1 MAPIPVWPGEFVS
14 LGDTQVYVRTAPA
27 TGATTSDTVPAEQ
40 PAEQVVCVHGFGGS
54 ANNWTDLMALLSGAT
69 RQESQDGQHGRDSQ
83 DDQNHASAPAPSPGE
98 PVFSCAALDLPG
110 FGYSPPAE
118 ASCTVSGQ
126 AALVIQLI
134 EHRGGGPVH
143 LVGNSF
149 GGAVCTR
156 VAATRPDLIKTV
168 TLIAPAMPDLWVR
181 PVTARFPALCV
192 PKFGSWLL
200 SRVQKMAP
208 QARVEASI
216 ATIYYDGSCVH
227 PDRIAAD
234 VAEIERR
241 DALGYGDAVLIR
253 CARSIVAEYLRLG
266 RSSLWR
272 DAARVAAPALV
283 IYGSHDKIVDPRMA
297 GRAARSFP
305 RSRVVVL
312 PRTGHVAQME
322 RPEAVAAEFRRMV
335 TGRDQ
340 SYDLRQPAVSAAG
353 PAAVGAHNR
362 PLGNE
367 PQALPVM

>member
-1 MAPIPVWPGEFVS
+1 MAPTPVWPGEFVS
-14 LGDTQVYVRTAPA
+14 LGETAVYVRTAPA
-27 TGATTSDTVPAEQ
+27 TLAATSTATNTAAE
-40 PAEQVVCVHGFGGS
+40 PVLCVHGFGGS
-54 ANNWTDLMALLSGAT
+54 STNWTDLMALLSDPA
-69 RQESQDGQHGRDSQ
+69 
-83 DDQNHASAPAPSPGE
+83 ASGPDAPAYRCE
-98 PVFSCAALDLPG
+98 ALDLPG
-110 FGYSPPAE
+110 FGFSAPAE

-126 AALVIQLI
+126 AALVAQLI
-134 EHRGGGPVH
+134 EHRGRGPVH

-168 TLIAPAMPDLWVR
+168 TLVAPAMPDLWVR

-200 SRVQKMAP
+200 NRVQKMSA

-216 ATIYYDGSCVH
+216 ATIYYDGRCVH

-234 VAEIERR
+234 VAETERR
-241 DALGYGDAVLIR
+241 DTLAYGDAVLIR

-266 RSSLWR
+266 RHSLWR
-272 DAARVAAPALV
+272 DAARVEAPALV

-305 RSRVVVL
+305 RGRVVVL

-322 RPEAVAAEFRRMV
+322 RPEAVAAEFRQMV
-335 TGRDQ
+335 SAPEQ
-340 SYDLRQPAVSAAG
+340 SYDLRE
-353 PAAVGAHNR
+353 PAAVGNA
-362 PLGNE
+362 L
-367 PQALPVM
+367 QAVPVM

>member
-27 TGATTSDTVPAEQ
+27 TGATTSTDTD

-69 RQESQDGQHGRDSQ
+69 RQDSQ
-83 DDQNHASAPAPSPGE
+83 ISPDDQNHTSAPALSADDPI
-98 PVFSCAALDLPG
+98 FSCAALDLPG
-110 FGYSPPAE
+110 FGLSPPAE

-126 AALVIQLI
+126 AELVIQLI

-216 ATIYYDGSCVH
+216 ATIYYDGSFVH

-266 RSSLWR
+266 RNSLWR
-272 DAARVAAPALV
+272 DAARVTAPALV

-340 SYDLRQPAVSAAG
+340 SYDLRE
-353 PAAVGAHNR
+353 PAAVGGGHR

>member
-1 MAPIPVWPGEFVS
+1 MAPTPVWPGEFVS
-14 LGDTQVYVRTAPA
+14 LGETTVFVRTAPA
-27 TGATTSDTVPAEQ
+27 TLAATSTATNTAAE
-40 PAEQVVCVHGFGGS
+40 PVVCVHGFGGS
-54 ANNWTDLMALLSGAT
+54 STNWTDLMALLSDPA
-69 RQESQDGQHGRDSQ
+69 
-83 DDQNHASAPAPSPGE
+83 ASGPDAPAY
-98 PVFSCAALDLPG
+98 SCEALDLPG
-110 FGYSPPAE
+110 FGFSPPAE

-126 AALVIQLI
+126 AALVAQLI
-134 EHRGGGPVH
+134 EHRGRGPVH

-168 TLIAPAMPDLWVR
+168 TLVAPAMPDLWVR

-200 SRVQKMAP
+200 NRVQKMSP
-208 QARVEASI
+208 RARVEASI

-234 VAEIERR
+234 VLETERR
-241 DALGYGDAVLIR
+241 DTLAYGDAVLIR

-266 RSSLWR
+266 RHSLWR
-272 DAARVAAPALV
+272 DAAQVEAPALV

-322 RPEAVAAEFRRMV
+322 RPEAVVAEFRQMV
-335 TGRDQ
+335 SAPAP
-340 SYDLRQPAVSAAG
+340 SYDRRE
-353 PAAVGAHNR
+353 PAAVG
-362 PLGNE
+362 NE
-367 PQALPVM
+367 LRAVPVM

>member
-14 LGDTQVYVRTAPA
+14 LGETRVFVRTAPA
-27 TGATTSDTVPAEQ
+27 TSAATETVTGGAAE
-40 PAEQVVCVHGFGGS
+40 PVVCVHGFGGS
-54 ANNWTDLMALLSGAT
+54 STNWTDLMALLS
-69 RQESQDGQHGRDSQ
+69 D
-83 DDQNHASAPAPSPGE
+83 PAPGE
-98 PVFSCAALDLPG
+98 PAYHCEALDLPG
-110 FGYSPPAE
+110 FGFSPPAE

-126 AALVIQLI
+126 AALVAQLI
-134 EHRGGGPVH
+134 EQRGRGPVH

-156 VAATRPDLIKTV
+156 VAATRPDLIRTV
-168 TLIAPAMPDLWVR
+168 TLVAPAMPDLWVR

-200 SRVQKMAP
+200 NRVQKMAP
-208 QARVEASI
+208 LARVEASI
-216 ATIYYDGSCVH
+216 GTIYYDGRCVH
-227 PDRIAAD
+227 PDRIAYD
-234 VAEIERR
+234 IAEIERR

-266 RSSLWR
+266 RHSLWR
-272 DAARVAAPALV
+272 DAAQVEAPALV

-322 RPEAVAAEFRRMV
+322 RPGAVAAEFRRMV
-335 TGRDQ
+335 TAPQDT
-340 SYDLRQPAVSAAG
+340 A
-353 PAAVGAHNR
+353 
-362 PLGNE
+362 LGNE
-367 PQALPVM
+367 PLALPVM

>member
-1 MAPIPVWPGEFVS
+1 MTSSNSSSAA
-14 LGDTQVYVRTAPA
+14 GD
-27 TGATTSDTVPAEQ
+27 
-40 PAEQVVCVHGFGGS
+40 
-54 ANNWTDLMALLSGAT
+54 AT
-69 RQESQDGQHGRDSQ
+69 RRDSQDGQDSQ
-83 DDQNHASAPAPSPGE
+83 HDQNHTSAPALSPGD
-98 PVFSCAALDLPG
+98 PTFSCAALDLPG

-168 TLIAPAMPDLWVR
+168 TLVAPAMPDLWVR

-192 PKFGSWLL
+192 PKFGSWVL
-200 SRVQKMAP
+200 SRVQKMDP
-208 QARVEASI
+208 RARVEASI
-216 ATIYYDGSCVH
+216 ATIYYDGTCVH

-234 VAEIERR
+234 VAETERR

-266 RSSLWR
+266 RNSLWR
-272 DAARVAAPALV
+272 DAARVSAPTLV
-283 IYGSHDKIVDPRMA
+283 IYGSRDRLVDARMA
-297 GRAARSFP
+297 GRAAHQFADA
-305 RSRVVVL
+305 RVVVL

-322 RPEAVAAEFRRMV
+322 RPAAVAAEIRRLLISPPLAHD
-335 TGRDQ
+335 GFW
-340 SYDLRQPAVSAAG
+340 G
-353 PAAVGAHNR
+353 EPAAAR
-362 PLGNE
+362 DGNE
-367 PQALPVM
+367 PMARPVV

>member
-14 LGDTQVYVRTAPA
+14 LGETKVFVRTAPA
-27 TGATTSDTVPAEQ
+27 AGPVSRQAAE
-40 PAEQVVCVHGFGGS
+40 PVVCVHGFGGS
-54 ANNWTDLMALLSGAT
+54 SNNWTDLMALLSGSA
-69 RQESQDGQHGRDSQ
+69 REGQQAQDHG
-83 DDQNHASAPAPSPGE
+83 DDPT
-98 PVFSCAALDLPG
+98 FSCTSLDLPG
-110 FGYSPPAE
+110 FGFSPPAP

-126 AALVIQLI
+126 AALVAQLI
-134 EHRGGGPVH
+134 EHLEAGPVH

-156 VAATRPDLIKTV
+156 VAATRPDLIASV
-168 TLIAPAMPDLWVR
+168 TLVSPAMPDLWVR
-181 PVTARFPALCV
+181 PVAARFPALCV

-216 ATIYYDGSCVH
+216 ATIYYDGRCVH

-234 VAEIERR
+234 IAEIQRR
-241 DALGYGDAVLIR
+241 DTLGYGDAVLVR
-253 CARSIVAEYLRLG
+253 CARSIVAEYLRRG
-266 RSSLWR
+266 PNSLWR
-272 DAARVAAPALV
+272 DAARVTAPALV

-340 SYDLRQPAVSAAG
+340 SYDLREPV
-353 PAAVGAHNR
+353 AVGAHNH

>member
-14 LGDTQVYVRTAPA
+14 LGETRVFVRTAPA
-27 TGATTSDTVPAEQ
+27 TSTATESVTGTPAE
-40 PAEQVVCVHGFGGS
+40 PVVCVHGFGGS
-54 ANNWTDLMALLSGAT
+54 STNWTDLMALLTDPA
-69 RQESQDGQHGRDSQ
+69 QRDPG
-83 DDQNHASAPAPSPGE
+83 APA
-98 PVFSCAALDLPG
+98 FTCDALDLPG
-110 FGYSPPAE
+110 FGFSPPSG

-126 AALVIQLI
+126 AALVAQLI
-134 EHRGGGPVH
+134 EHRGAGPVH

-156 VAATRPDLIKTV
+156 VAATRPDLIRTV
-168 TLIAPAMPDLWVR
+168 TLVSPAMPDLRVR
-181 PVTARFPALCV
+181 PVTARFPALCL

-200 SRVQKMAP
+200 NRVQKMAP
-208 QARVEASI
+208 LARVEASI

-234 VAEIERR
+234 VAETERR
-241 DALGYGDAVLIR
+241 DTLDYGDAVLIR

-266 RSSLWR
+266 PNTLWR
-272 DAARVAAPALV
+272 DAARVSAPALV
-283 IYGSHDKIVDPRMA
+283 IYGSHDKVVDPRMA

-335 TGRDQ
+335 T
-340 SYDLRQPAVSAAG
+340 A
-353 PAAVGAHNR
+353 
-362 PLGNE
+362 PLETVAGNE
-367 PQALPVM
+367 PLALPVV

>member
-1 MAPIPVWPGEFVS
+1 MAPNPVWPGEFVS
-14 LGDTQVYVRTAPA
+14 LGESEVFVRTA
-27 TGATTSDTVPAEQ
+27 SEEAE
-40 PAEQVVCVHGFGGS
+40 AEPVLCVHGFGGS
-54 ANNWTDLMALLSGAT
+54 STNWTDLMYLL
-69 RQESQDGQHGRDSQ
+69 SQ
-83 DDQNHASAPAPSPGE
+83 DDAATGTPG
-98 PVFSCAALDLPG
+98 FSCAALDLPG
-110 FGYSPPAE
+110 FGFSLPSE

-126 AALVIQLI
+126 AALVAQLI
-134 EHRGGGPVH
+134 EQRGRGPVH

-168 TLIAPAMPDLWVR
+168 TLVAPAMPDLWVR

-200 SRVQKMAP
+200 SRVQKMPAR
-208 QARVEASI
+208 ARVEASI
-216 ATIYYDGSCVH
+216 ATIYYDGTCVH

-241 DALGYGDAVLIR
+241 DTLGYGDAVLVR

-266 RSSLWR
+266 RHSLWR
-272 DAARVAAPALV
+272 DAARVEAPALV

-322 RPEAVAAEFRRMV
+322 RPAAVAAEFRRMV
-335 TGRDQ
+335 AAPEQAYDQ
-340 SYDLRQPAVSAAG
+340 RK
-353 PAAVGAHNR
+353 PAAVGA
-362 PLGNE
+362 PMAGND
-367 PQALPVM
+367 PQAVPVI

>member
-14 LGDTQVYVRTAPA
+14 LGDTQVFVRTAPA
-27 TGATTSDTVPAEQ
+27 TGATTTGTD

-69 RQESQDGQHGRDSQ
+69 RPASP
-83 DDQNHASAPAPSPGE
+83 DDQNHASAPPPLSPGN

-118 ASCTVSGQ
+118 ASCTVNGQ

-266 RSSLWR
+266 RNSLWR
-272 DAARVAAPALV
+272 DAARVTAPALV

-340 SYDLRQPAVSAAG
+340 SYDLRLPAVSAAE
-353 PAAVGAHNR
+353 PAAVGARNH

>member
-27 TGATTSDTVPAEQ
+27 TGTTTTGTN

-54 ANNWTDLMALLSGAT
+54 ANNWTDLMALLSGVT
-69 RQESQDGQHGRDSQ
+69 RQESPD
-83 DDQNHASAPAPSPGE
+83 APALSPGD

-168 TLIAPAMPDLWVR
+168 TLVAPAMPDLWVR

-192 PKFGSWLL
+192 PKFGSWVL
-200 SRVQKMAP
+200 SRVQKMDP
-208 QARVEASI
+208 RARVEASI

-234 VAEIERR
+234 VAETERR

-266 RSSLWR
+266 RNSLWR
-272 DAARVAAPALV
+272 DAARVSAPTLV

-312 PRTGHVAQME
+312 PGPGTWRRWSARKRW
-322 RPEAVAAEFRRMV
+322 RPSSTAWSRAATRATMCACPPRPQPSPPPWAPATIRWGMSRRPCQLCKSV
-335 TGRDQ
+335 
-340 SYDLRQPAVSAAG
+340 P
-353 PAAVGAHNR
+353 
-362 PLGNE
+362 
-367 PQALPVM
+367 

>member
-1 MAPIPVWPGEFVS
+1 MTPIPVWPGEFVS
-14 LGDTQVYVRTAPA
+14 LGKSGETSVFVRTTSAAGAPPA
-27 TGATTSDTVPAEQ
+27 STAEPVSTAEPARAGGAAE
-40 PAEQVVCVHGFGGS
+40 PVLCVHGFGGS
-54 ANNWTDLMALLSGAT
+54 STNWTDLMQLLSSPDGA
-69 RQESQDGQHGRDSQ
+69 EGPDG
-83 DDQNHASAPAPSPGE
+83 GE
-98 PVFSCAALDLPG
+98 GPDGTGARSFVCDALDLPG
-110 FGYSPPAE
+110 FGFSPPAQ

-126 AALVIQLI
+126 AALVAELI
-134 EHRGGGPVH
+134 ERRGRGPVH

-156 VAATRPDLIKTV
+156 VAATRPDLIASL

-200 SRVQKMAP
+200 SRVQKMPAR
-208 QARVEASI
+208 ARVEASI
-216 ATIYYDGSCVH
+216 ATIYYDRNCVH

-234 VAEIERR
+234 IAETERR
-241 DALGYGDAVLIR
+241 DALAYGDAVLVR

-266 RSSLWR
+266 RNSLWQ
-272 DAARVAAPALV
+272 DAARVTAPALI

-322 RPEAVAAEFRRMV
+322 RPEVVAAEFRAMV
-335 TGRDQ
+335 AAPEHG
-340 SYDLRQPAVSAAG
+340 YDRRER
-353 PAAVGAHNR
+353 AAVPG
-362 PLGNE
+362 PGSLGNE

>member
-1 MAPIPVWPGEFVS
+1 MAPNPVWPGEFVS
-14 LGDTQVYVRTAPA
+14 LGETRVFVRTAPA
-27 TGATTSDTVPAEQ
+27 TEAATSTASDSTVNRATEP
-40 PAEQVVCVHGFGGS
+40 VLCVHGFGGS
-54 ANNWTDLMALLSGAT
+54 STNWTDLMALLSG
-69 RQESQDGQHGRDSQ
+69 
-83 DDQNHASAPAPSPGE
+83 PAGE
-98 PVFSCAALDLPG
+98 PGLPAFSCDALDLPG
-110 FGYSPPAE
+110 FGFSPPAE

-126 AALVIQLI
+126 AALVAWLI
-134 EHRGGGPVH
+134 EHRGAGPVH

-168 TLIAPAMPDLWVR
+168 TLVAPAMPDLWVR

-192 PKFGSWLL
+192 PKFNSWLL
-200 SRVQKMAP
+200 SRVQKMPAR
-208 QARVEASI
+208 ARVEASI
-216 ATIYYDGSCVH
+216 GTIYYDPACVH

-234 VAEIERR
+234 ILEVERR
-241 DALGYGDAVLIR
+241 DTLAYGDAVLVR

-266 RSSLWR
+266 RNSLWR
-272 DAARVAAPALV
+272 DAARVRARALV

-335 TGRDQ
+335 SAPEQ
-340 SYDLRQPAVSAAG
+340 SYDLRE
-353 PAAVGAHNR
+353 PAAVGAR
-362 PLGNE
+362 PAPLGNE
-367 PQALPVM
+367 PAALPVM

>member
-14 LGDTQVYVRTAPA
+14 LGETRVFVRTAPA
-27 TGATTSDTVPAEQ
+27 ASAATGGTAE
-40 PAEQVVCVHGFGGS
+40 PVVCVHGFGGS
-54 ANNWTDLMALLSGAT
+54 SNNWTDLMALLS
-69 RQESQDGQHGRDSQ
+69 H
-83 DDQNHASAPAPSPGE
+83 PAPGQPDV
-98 PVFSCAALDLPG
+98 PAFSCEALDLPG
-110 FGYSPPAE
+110 FGFSPPAE

-126 AALVIQLI
+126 AALVARLI
-134 EHRGGGPVH
+134 EQRGRGPVH

-156 VAATRPDLIKTV
+156 VAATRPDLIRTV
-168 TLIAPAMPDLWVR
+168 TLVAPAMPDLWVR

-200 SRVQKMAP
+200 NRVQKMAP
-208 QARVEASI
+208 LARVEASI

-266 RSSLWR
+266 RHSLWR
-272 DAARVAAPALV
+272 DAAQVEAPALV

-322 RPEAVAAEFRRMV
+322 RPEAVAAEFRRLV
-335 TGRDQ
+335 
-340 SYDLRQPAVSAAG
+340 AA
-353 PAAVGAHNR
+353 PQDTV
-362 PLGNE
+362 PGNE
-367 PQALPVM
+367 PLALPVM

>member
-1 MAPIPVWPGEFVS
+1 MELIPAWPGEFVS
-14 LGDTQVYVRTAPA
+14 LGGTRVFVRTAPA
-27 TGATTSDTVPAEQ
+27 TGAAPEPVL
-40 PAEQVVCVHGFGGS
+40 CVHGFGGS
-54 ANNWTDLMALLSGAT
+54 SNNWTDLMALLSGSPD
-69 RQESQDGQHGRDSQ
+69 EDE
-83 DDQNHASAPAPSPGE
+83 PS
-98 PVFSCAALDLPG
+98 FSCEALDLPG
-110 FGYSPPAE
+110 FGFSPPAE

-126 AALVIQLI
+126 AELVAQLI
-134 EHRGGGPVH
+134 EHRGRGPVH

-156 VAATRPDLIKTV
+156 VAATRPDLIATV

-200 SRVQKMAP
+200 SRVQKMPAR
-208 QARVEASI
+208 ARVEASI
-216 ATIYYDGSCVH
+216 ATIYYDRTRVH

-234 VAEIERR
+234 IAEIERR
-241 DALGYGDAVLIR
+241 DALGYGDAVLVR

-266 RSSLWR
+266 RNSLWR
-272 DAARVAAPALV
+272 DAARVSAPALV

-305 RSRVVVL
+305 HSRVVVL

-335 TGRDQ
+335 TAPQDT
-340 SYDLRQPAVSAAG
+340 A
-353 PAAVGAHNR
+353 
-362 PLGNE
+362 LGNE
-367 PQALPVM
+367 PLALPVM

>member
-14 LGDTQVYVRTAPA
+14 LGDTQVYVRSAPA
-27 TGATTSDTVPAEQ
+27 TGATTSTDTD

-69 RQESQDGQHGRDSQ
+69 RQDRQISP
-83 DDQNHASAPAPSPGE
+83 DDQNHAGAPALSAGD

-110 FGYSPPAE
+110 FGLSPPAE

-126 AALVIQLI
+126 AALVVQLI

-216 ATIYYDGSCVH
+216 ATIYYDGSFVH

-266 RSSLWR
+266 RNSLWR
-272 DAARVAAPALV
+272 DAARVTAPALV

>member
-1 MAPIPVWPGEFVS
+1 MAPIAVWPGEFVS
-14 LGDTQVYVRTAPA
+14 LGETRVFVRTAPA
-27 TGATTSDTVPAEQ
+27 ASQATDTTAE
-40 PAEQVVCVHGFGGS
+40 PVVCVHGFGGS
-54 ANNWTDLMALLSGAT
+54 STNWTDLMALLS
-69 RQESQDGQHGRDSQ
+69 D
-83 DDQNHASAPAPSPGE
+83 PAQGE
-98 PVFSCAALDLPG
+98 PAFSCQALDLPG
-110 FGYSPPAE
+110 FGFSPPAE

-126 AALVIQLI
+126 AALVAQLI
-134 EHRGGGPVH
+134 EHRGRSPVH

-168 TLIAPAMPDLWVR
+168 TLVAPAMPDLWVR

-200 SRVQKMAP
+200 NRVQKMAP
-208 QARVEASI
+208 RARVDASI

-234 VAEIERR
+234 IAEIERR

-266 RSSLWR
+266 RHSLWR
-272 DAARVAAPALV
+272 DAAQVEAPALV

-335 TGRDQ
+335 TAPEQ
-340 SYDLRQPAVSAAG
+340 SYDLREAAVEPAV
-353 PAAVGAHNR
+353 VGARPN

>member
-1 MAPIPVWPGEFVS
+1 MAPNSVWPGEFVS
-14 LGDTQVYVRTAPA
+14 LGETQVFVRTAPA
-27 TGATTSDTVPAEQ
+27 TQ
-40 PAEQVVCVHGFGGS
+40 PATDASNTAATSHDIEPVLCVHGFGGS
-54 ANNWTDLMALLSGAT
+54 SNNWTDLMALLSGAT
-69 RQESQDGQHGRDSQ
+69 QAREGTHDE
-83 DDQNHASAPAPSPGE
+83 PAGPT
-98 PVFSCAALDLPG
+98 FSCAALDLPG

-126 AALVIQLI
+126 AALVAQLI
-134 EHRGGGPVH
+134 EHRGDGPVH

-168 TLIAPAMPDLWVR
+168 TLVAPAMPDLWVR

-208 QARVEASI
+208 RARVEASI
-216 ATIYYDGSCVH
+216 ATIYYDGTCVH

-234 VAEIERR
+234 VAETERR

-253 CARSIVAEYLRLG
+253 CARSIVAEYVRLG
-266 RSSLWR
+266 RNTLWR
-272 DAARVAAPALV
+272 DAARVTAPTLV

-297 GRAARSFP
+297 GRAARSYP

-335 TGRDQ
+335 AAPDQ
-340 SYDLRQPAVSAAG
+340 GYDLREPTTE
-353 PAAVGAHNR
+353 PAAVGARTNL
-362 PLGNE
+362 LGNE

>member
-1 MAPIPVWPGEFVS
+1 MAPNPVWPGEFVS
-14 LGDTQVYVRTAPA
+14 LGETEVFVRTAPA
-27 TGATTSDTVPAEQ
+27 AADQ
-40 PAEQVVCVHGFGGS
+40 PADQPAGQPAGHAEPEPVLCVHGFGGS
-54 ANNWTDLMALLSGAT
+54 STNWTDLMQLLSQPELSPDAAGT
-69 RQESQDGQHGRDSQ
+69 
-83 DDQNHASAPAPSPGE
+83 PA
-98 PVFSCAALDLPG
+98 FTCAALDLPG
-110 FGYSPPAE
+110 FGFSPPAE

-126 AALVIQLI
+126 ASLVARLI
-134 EHRGGGPVH
+134 EQRGRGPVH

-156 VAATRPDLIKTV
+156 VAATRPDLIRTV
-168 TLIAPAMPDLWVR
+168 TLVAPAMPDLWVR

-200 SRVQKMAP
+200 SRVQKMSP
-208 QARVEASI
+208 LARVEASI
-216 ATIYYDGSCVH
+216 ATIYYDGTCVH

-234 VAEIERR
+234 VAEVERR
-241 DALGYGDAVLIR
+241 DTLTYGDTVLIR
-253 CARSIVAEYLRLG
+253 CARSIVAEYVRLG
-266 RSSLWR
+266 RHTLWR
-272 DAARVAAPALV
+272 DAARVDAPALV

-335 TGRDQ
+335 TAPEQ
-340 SYDLRQPAVSAAG
+340 SYDRRE
-353 PAAVGAHNR
+353 PAA
-362 PLGNE
+362 LGNE

>member
-1 MAPIPVWPGEFVS
+1 MAPVPVWPGEFVR
-14 LGDTQVYVRTAPA
+14 LGETRVFVRTAPA
-27 TGATTSDTVPAEQ
+27 TSVATDTSAE
-40 PAEQVVCVHGFGGS
+40 PVVCVHGFGGS
-54 ANNWTDLMALLSGAT
+54 STNWTDLMALLS
-69 RQESQDGQHGRDSQ
+69 
-83 DDQNHASAPAPSPGE
+83 DQAPAEPGA
-98 PVFSCAALDLPG
+98 PVFSCEALDLPG
-110 FGYSPPAE
+110 FGFSPPAE

-126 AALVIQLI
+126 AALVAQLI
-134 EHRGGGPVH
+134 EHRGRGPVH

-168 TLIAPAMPDLWVR
+168 TLVAPAMPDLWVR
-181 PVTARFPALCV
+181 AVTARFPALCV

-200 SRVQKMAP
+200 TRVQKMAP
-208 QARVEASI
+208 LSRVEASI
-216 ATIYYDGSCVH
+216 ATIYYDGTCVH

-266 RSSLWR
+266 RNSLWR
-272 DAARVAAPALV
+272 DAARVSAPALV
-283 IYGSHDKIVDPRMA
+283 IYGSHDKVVDPRMA

-305 RSRVVVL
+305 SSRVVVL

-335 TGRDQ
+335 TAPQDT
-340 SYDLRQPAVSAAG
+340 A
-353 PAAVGAHNR
+353 
-362 PLGNE
+362 LGNE
-367 PQALPVM
+367 PLALPVM

>member
-27 TGATTSDTVPAEQ
+27 TGAITDTTTGTDPV
-40 PAEQVVCVHGFGGS
+40 EQVVCVHGFGGS

-69 RQESQDGQHGRDSQ
+69 RPDNQDRA
-83 DDQNHASAPAPSPGE
+83 DD

-110 FGYSPPAE
+110 FGQSPPAE
-118 ASCTVSGQ
+118 ASCTVNGQ

-192 PKFGSWLL
+192 PKVGSWLL

-266 RSSLWR
+266 RNSLWR
-272 DAARVAAPALV
+272 DAARVTAPALV

-322 RPEAVAAEFRRMV
+322 HPEAVAAEFRRMV

-340 SYDLRQPAVSAAG
+340 SYDLRQPAAVSTAEPAAAG
-353 PAAVGAHNR
+353 AHHH

>member
-14 LGDTQVYVRTAPA
+14 LGETRVFVRTAPA
-27 TGATTSDTVPAEQ
+27 TSAATETVTGSTAE
-40 PAEQVVCVHGFGGS
+40 PVVCVHGFGGS
-54 ANNWTDLMALLSGAT
+54 STNWTDLMALLS
-69 RQESQDGQHGRDSQ
+69 D
-83 DDQNHASAPAPSPGE
+83 PAPGE
-98 PVFSCAALDLPG
+98 PAYHCEALDLPG
-110 FGYSPPAE
+110 FGFSPPAE

-126 AALVIQLI
+126 AALVAQLI
-134 EHRGGGPVH
+134 EQRGRGPVH

-156 VAATRPDLIKTV
+156 VAATRPDLIRTV
-168 TLIAPAMPDLWVR
+168 TLVAPAMPDLWVR

-200 SRVQKMAP
+200 NRVQKMAP
-208 QARVEASI
+208 LARVEASI

-266 RSSLWR
+266 RHSLWR
-272 DAARVAAPALV
+272 DAAQVEAPALV

-322 RPEAVAAEFRRMV
+322 RPEAGAAEFPRM
-335 TGRDQ
+335 GAAPAQ
-340 SYDLRQPAVSAAG
+340 AYDP
-353 PAAVGAHNR
+353 
-362 PLGNE
+362 GND
-367 PQALPVM
+367 PQAVPVV